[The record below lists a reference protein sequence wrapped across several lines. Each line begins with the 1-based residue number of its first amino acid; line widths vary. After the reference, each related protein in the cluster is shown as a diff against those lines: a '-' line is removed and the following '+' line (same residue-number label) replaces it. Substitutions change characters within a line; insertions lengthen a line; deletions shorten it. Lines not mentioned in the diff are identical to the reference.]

1 MLLFHKMG
9 TLIDLIGLSKIFFP
23 AADAYDAAAAIVVT
37 GTEEGKEIVFT
48 TAESSIFQCLPP
60 MMAIFP

>member
-37 GTEEGKEIVFT
+37 GTEEGKEIVP
-48 TAESSIFQCLPP
+48 AAIEGSIFQGLTS
-60 MMAIFP
+60 MLTIFP